1 MVSRD
6 LGSVIDSGFDSDADA
21 GSLLGREMG
30 CWKEVAT
37 TTTTV
42 VVEGLD
48 HRKGRMGFWARAT
61 RHDCE
66 MGCSKIS

>member
-37 TTTTV
+37 TTTV

-48 HRKGRMGFWARAT
+48 HRKGRMDFWARAT
-61 RHDCE
+61 RHGCE

>member
-1 MVSRD
+1 MSRD
-6 LGSVIDSGFDSDADA
+6 LGSVIDSGVDSDSVAD
-21 GSLLGREMG
+21 SLSGQEMG

-37 TTTTV
+37 TTTV
-42 VVEGLD
+42 VVEGQD
-48 HRKGRMGFWARAT
+48 HRKGKMDSWARAT